1 MSTSLN
7 GSCLCGSIKV
17 KLNGAPIKAMLCHCV
32 DCQKSAGGPY
42 QSNAIFNTSNL
53 ELEDPKGYAKMYL
66 VPKEQTGSGFEKQ
79 KWFCSNCGSPL
90 FNRPM
95 KYEGQKSVVKTGIL
109 DSAAGFEGSPLDQ
122 LKPVSE
128 LYIKDRPS
136 FVKAV
141 DGAKQ
146 FTEAAPAPAPAQ

>member
-1 MSTSLN
+1 MAQVLT

-17 KLNGAPIKAMLCHCV
+17 KLNGEPIKAMTCHCV
-32 DCQKSAGGPY
+32 DCQKSAGGPF
-42 QSNAIFNTSNL
+42 QSNAIYNTSAV
-53 ELEDPKGYAKMYL
+53 ELEDPNNYAKLYI
-66 VPKEQTGSGFEKQ
+66 VPKTQTGSGYEKQ
-79 KWFCSNCGSPL
+79 KWFCGNCGSPL

-109 DSAAGFEGSPLDQ
+109 DAPAGFQGSALDQ

-128 LYIKDRPS
+128 LYVKDRASYVHP
-136 FVKAV
+136 V

-146 FTEAAPAPAPAQ
+146 WEEAAPAPAPAK